1 MKRTDADKLTA
12 LFLED
17 DVISD
22 DINDV
27 SPFLDG
33 LDRAWM
39 ETGIQHAVIL
49 RTHAPPSSD

>member
-1 MKRTDADKLTA
+1 MERTDADELTA

-17 DVISD
+17 NVISD

-27 SPFLDG
+27 GPFLDG
-33 LDRAWM
+33 LDRAGM
-39 ETGIQHAVIL
+39 EAGIQHAVIL